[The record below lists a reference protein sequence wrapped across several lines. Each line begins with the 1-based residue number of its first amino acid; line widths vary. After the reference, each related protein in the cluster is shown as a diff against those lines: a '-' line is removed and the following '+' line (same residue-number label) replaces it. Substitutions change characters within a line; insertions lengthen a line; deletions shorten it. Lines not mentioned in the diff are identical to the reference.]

1 MIAGIGVD
9 IVDVARIQA
18 LLDRYGE
25 RFLARVYTE
34 AEAAYAMGGA
44 NRAERLA
51 GRFAVKEAVM
61 KALGTGKSQGI
72 LWRDVET
79 LRGRLG
85 KPEVRLHGQAGTH
98 SSHALH
104 RSKSISI
111 RPVAV
116 ALTSLVMLLR
126 CSRAAST
133 PLRSRPS
140 TARCDSAR
148 RNLCLAPYAAPL
160 PDHVAPWGTP
170 AAVQTG
176 GTSWNPPLRPSQRR
190 ELCLYSYFGLNSK

>member
-9 IVDVARIQA
+9 IVDIGRIQS

-34 AEAAYAMGGA
+34 AEAEYAMKSV

-72 LWRDVET
+72 LWKDVET

-85 KPEVRLHGQAGTH
+85 KPEVRLHGQAVKLVKLRGCGAVHVSITH
-98 SSHALH
+98 DGG
-104 RSKSISI
+104 K
-111 RPVAV
+111 AV
-116 ALTSLVMLLR
+116 AFVILEKAGV
-126 CSRAAST
+126 
-133 PLRSRPS
+133 
-140 TARCDSAR
+140 
-148 RNLCLAPYAAPL
+148 
-160 PDHVAPWGTP
+160 
-170 AAVQTG
+170 
-176 GTSWNPPLRPSQRR
+176 
-190 ELCLYSYFGLNSK
+190 E